1 MKINVRHLKH
11 TPIDYREVLSGG
23 NGRAT
28 MYNTKGVLD
37 SSQLQ
42 NVPDLNVLIHQ
53 EDVIRNKPQTR
64 PGHIASLN
72 NRLQ

>member
-11 TPIDYREVLSGG
+11 TLVGYREVLSGEDG
-23 NGRAT
+23 KAAMN
-28 MYNTKGVLD
+28 NTKGVLD

-53 EDVIRNKPQTR
+53 WDVIRNKPQTR